1 MPRAF
6 TALATWARRALA
18 MEIVLSEQQQLLVQT
33 TRKFCEEKVK
43 PFARQWD
50 KTSEFP
56 KQVVSELGDMG
67 LLGILIPESYG
78 GSGLGYLDYAL
89 VVEEIGRYDGS
100 LALTVASH
108 NGLGSGH
115 LAAFGTEA
123 QKKKHL
129 PKLATGQSLGA
140 WGLTEAG
147 SGSDAGGMRTKAERK
162 GTKWILNGSKMFITQ
177 GTVAGC
183 YVVLA
188 VTDPSKGKRGITAFM
203 LEPGM
208 PGFSSRSIH
217 DKLGM
222 RSSDTAELVF
232 ENVELTDDHIV
243 GKVGEGFI
251 DTMKI
256 LDRGR
261 ISIAALGVGI
271 IRGAVEESVRYS
283 KERQAFGKPIADF
296 QAIQWKIANMAT
308 EYEAA
313 RLLTW
318 RVASMADAG
327 VPFSKEASMAKL
339 FASEAATRAASEA
352 VQIHGG
358 YGYTQEFPVERYL
371 RDAKLLEIGEGTSE
385 IQRMVIA
392 RHLLGL

>member
-1 MPRAF
+1 MM
-6 TALATWARRALA
+6 T
-18 MEIVLSEQQQLLVQT
+18 LSEEQTLLVKSV
-33 TRKFCEEKVK
+33 RDFCEKKVK

-50 KTSEFP
+50 KEQRFP
-56 KQVVSELGDMG
+56 KDVVRELGHLG
-67 LLGILIPESYG
+67 VLGIVVPEALG
-78 GSGLGYLDYAL
+78 GSGLGYVEYAL
-89 VVEEIGRYDGS
+89 VCEEVARYDGS

-115 LAAFGTEA
+115 LGTFGTDA
-123 QKKKHL
+123 QKKKFM
-129 PKLATGQSLGA
+129 PMLARGEILGA
-140 WGLTEAG
+140 WGLTEPG
-147 SGSDAGGMRTKAERK
+147 SGSDSAGMKTTAVKQGS
-162 GTKWILNGSKMFITQ
+162 KWILNGTKMFITQ

-188 VTDPSKGKRGITAFM
+188 VTNKEQRHRGITAFM

-208 PGFSSRSIH
+208 KGFTTRPIH

-222 RSSDTAELVF
+222 RSSDTAELIF
-232 ENVELTDDHIV
+232 ENVELTDEHV
-243 GKVGEGFI
+243 VGEVGSGFI

-271 IRGAVEESVRYS
+271 IRGALEESLRYS
-283 KERQAFGKPIADF
+283 KDRQAFGKPISDF
-296 QAIQWKIANMAT
+296 QAIQWKLAAMAT
-308 EYEAA
+308 DYEAA
-313 RLLTW
+313 RLLTL
-318 RVASMADAG
+318 RAAALADAKQ
-327 VPFSKEASMAKL
+327 PFSKEASMAKL
-339 FASEAATRAASEA
+339 FASEAAMRAATEA

-385 IQRMVIA
+385 VQRMVIA
-392 RHLLGL
+392 RHLLA

>member
-1 MPRAF
+1 M
-6 TALATWARRALA
+6 
-18 MEIVLSEQQQLLVQT
+18 LVQT
-33 TRKFCEEKVK
+33 VRKFCEEHVK
-43 PFARQWD
+43 PHARAWD
-50 KTSEFP
+50 KAQQFP
-56 KQVVSELGDMG
+56 REVVSKLGELG
-67 LLGILIPESYG
+67 LLGILVPEDQG
-78 GSGLGYLDYAL
+78 GSGLGYAEYAL
-89 VVEEIGRYDGS
+89 VVEEIARYDGS

-108 NGLGSGH
+108 NGLGTGH
-115 LAAFGTEA
+115 LASFGTKA
-123 QKKKHL
+123 QKEKFL
-129 PKLATGQSLGA
+129 PRLARGEILGA

-147 SGSDAGGMRTKAERK
+147 SGSDAAGMRTTAVRQ
-162 GTKWILNGSKMFITQ
+162 GTKWLLNGSKMFITQ

-188 VTDPSKGKRGITAFM
+188 VTDREKSHHGVTAFC

-208 PGFSSRSIH
+208 RGFQTRPIH

-232 ENVELTDDHIV
+232 EAVELTDDHIV
-243 GKVGEGFI
+243 GQVGSGFV

-271 IRGAVEESVRYS
+271 IRGALEEAARYS

-296 QAIQWKIANMAT
+296 QAIQWKLANMAT

-313 RLLTW
+313 RLLTL
-318 RVASMADAG
+318 RAASLADRKQ
-327 VPFSKEASMAKL
+327 PFSKEASMAKL
-339 FASEAATRAASEA
+339 FASEAAMRAATDA

-385 IQRMVIA
+385 VQRMVIA
-392 RHLLGL
+392 RHILGLKK